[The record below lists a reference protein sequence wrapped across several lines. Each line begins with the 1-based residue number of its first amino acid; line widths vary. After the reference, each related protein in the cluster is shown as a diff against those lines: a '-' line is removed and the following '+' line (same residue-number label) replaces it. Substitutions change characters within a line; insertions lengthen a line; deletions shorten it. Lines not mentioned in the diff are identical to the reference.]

1 MTTEALITTLFGAFI
16 SVVIM
21 YVGFINRLRT
31 DVELLKDKA
40 DRLEKRQDSH
50 SKKNDE
56 IVSLITSFKVDVV
69 KQIGEVVTQIGK
81 MSSDIDNISQTFA
94 VFDEGIATSSAKKKR
109 RKKA

>member
-1 MTTEALITTLFGAFI
+1 MVTTEALITTLFGAFI

-21 YVGFINRLRT
+21 YVGFINKLRT

-56 IVSLITSFKVDVV
+56 IVSLITSFKVDVI
-69 KQIGEVVTQIGK
+69 KQIGEVVTRIGK

-94 VFDEGIATSSAKKKR
+94 VYDEGVTAKKKR